1 MVDSK
6 LSSSHVKSKTKIY
19 RTLDEENIPLS
30 FRPCN
35 IKPIGLNNRWIHINR
50 ADNGEKSVDDVASF
64 YTKYKLPISS
74 RVVCPKDRNNH
85 KQFSSSRWI
94 SPIHPSIHVTNTQMD
109 EEIAQRMMKKT
120 THLIWPPFLNSN
132 RAPYRTRVMCRKHDT
147 RSMNNLVKRMD
158 TMSSPSIHPSIQRM
172 DEWKEEV
179 AKDEKRK
186 SMTWLLYSNPSNQSG
201 AAPTPSYRL
210 RVKCRHFLAQAT
222 HKHQQSTD
230 NPGRID
236 EQNVRTIH
244 PCSTG
249 MDEGNVRR
257 MKREMHPASQLWS
270 SGEGSE
276 GRVKDGALE
285 AEGKWVKL

>member
-1 MVDSK
+1 MTPFPQLK
-6 LSSSHVKSKTKIY
+6 PSSLQNEGHVSQA
-19 RTLDEENIPLS
+19 R
-30 FRPCN
+30 
-35 IKPIGLNNRWIHINR
+35 
-50 ADNGEKSVDDVASF
+50 
-64 YTKYKLPISS
+64 
-74 RVVCPKDRNNH
+74 H
-85 KQFSSSRWI
+85 KKHEQFSQ
-94 SPIHPSIHVTNTQMD
+94 TNGHNVQ
-109 EEIAQRMMKKT
+109 
-120 THLIWPPFLNSN
+120 P
-132 RAPYRTRVMCRKHDT
+132 
-147 RSMNNLVKRMD
+147 
-158 TMSSPSIHPSIQRM
+158 IHPSIQRM